1 MTKRLSRRDFLRLSA
16 AAGAGTMLS
25 AYGSPLGSHLAA
37 LPALAQDKVDLRFIW
52 WGGQLRADITTQVI
66 KLFQAKNPN
75 VNFTY
80 EFLSFDDYWTLLTA
94 QAAGDGL
101 PDIMQHGT
109 TTLAEWS
116 KKDLLHPLDE
126 YITSGVIDFTNIPSV
141 LQNHGKVNDKIYAVS
156 AGSNAN
162 GIIAD
167 LDAFERAG
175 IDVPPDTW
183 TWGDFEEVVKGLSEN
198 LGIWGFGSYL
208 HHVDLWRIIYSG
220 HNIDLYAP
228 DGKSLNYTDDTPIV
242 DHMKMILRL
251 QDEDFA
257 IPHISEESE
266 VNTLGPEAQFIVKGQ
281 CAMDYLAGSNQL
293 VAMWTAAGED
303 RHFKIL
309 PVPRPEGGRQGLAIR
324 PSQYEAVTVNSANP
338 EVAAMFLNFFINDVE
353 ANKILNAE
361 RGVPINTVVL
371 DALKADAAAPQKAIY
386 DYLARLAEDSAEF
399 VFPDPLGVEDI
410 RTNVYYPEFADPVRY
425 GTKSPEDAAVTLR
438 EMSNEILAEANK

>member
-1 MTKRLSRRDFLRLSA
+1 MPKGISRRDFLRLSA
-16 AAGAGTMLS
+16 AAGAGTVLS
-25 AYGSPLGSHLAA
+25 VYGSPLSG

-66 KLFQAKNPN
+66 KMFQEKNPN

-80 EFLSFDDYWTLLTA
+80 EFLSFEDYWTLLTA
-94 QAAGDGL
+94 QAAGGGL

-126 YITSGVIDFTNIPSV
+126 YIASGVIDFTNVPEV

-162 GIIAD
+162 GFVID

-175 IDVPPDTW
+175 IDVPEDTW
-183 TWGDFEEVVKGLSEN
+183 TWGDFEEIVTGLSEN

-220 HNIDLYAP
+220 HGTDLYAT
-228 DGKSLNYTDDTPIV
+228 DGKSLAYTDDTPIV
-242 DHMKMILRL
+242 DHMKMVLRL
-251 QDEDFA
+251 QDALA

-303 RHFKIL
+303 RNFKIM

-324 PSQYEAVTVNSANP
+324 PSQYEAVTVNSENP

-371 DALKADAAAPQKAIY
+371 DALKENAAAPQQAIY
-386 DYLARLAEDSAEF
+386 DYLARLAEDSAPF

-410 RTNVYYPEFADPVRY
+410 RVNVYYPEFTDPVRY
-425 GTKSPEDAAVTLR
+425 GAISPEEGAATLR
-438 EMSNEILAEANK
+438 EMSNEILAEANQ